1 MMRRRGGRGM
11 GRDAAAGIRHGEGR
25 SGMPHAEVYF
35 VMGV

>member
-1 MMRRRGGRGM
+1 MMRRRGGM
-11 GRDAAAGIRHGEGR
+11 GRDGAGIRHGEGR